1 MKNVLW
7 FFMTKPSLHFCTIHQ
22 KKLKK
27 RKDAYVCIYNLHI
40 QKRLSIGYGL
50 LQADLLINEQ
60 FINIIFLQKR
70 NENV

>member
-1 MKNVLW
+1 MFYDFLW
-7 FFMTKPSLHFCTIHQ
+7 RNLVCIFALFIK

-27 RKDAYVCIYNLHI
+27 RKDANVCIYNLHI
-40 QKRLSIGYGL
+40 QKRLNIGYGL